1 MSIPKWIID
10 LSMSS
15 WYITLMNI
23 IGQNIKKAR
32 ETKKMSQKALAEV
45 LGVQTQTVWRWE
57 NGTREPDWDTLRGI
71 AIHLDIKLTDLV
83 GNAEDSVS
91 NEVEGKSGYLG
102 LTKEGLDFWKK
113 QSQILDKLLN
123 AESPNAFAQ
132 VEDIYID
139 KINDVKHKLYHQVEW
154 AQPDSP
160 NYSLPVP
167 EELGG
172 LIERVH
178 DFYGVPPC
186 QSINDEKRMGYRIKL
201 LREMAGF
208 SIEEL
213 AEKINIAPE
222 VVWRWEHLR
231 EAIAPPVHKVA
242 AALGVTTSQLLGAE
256 TISTRSSSSNVSMSA
271 VLHTDTLIYEYDGKR
286 LELPATPE
294 GYALFE
300 KLVVAMMTDSL
311 KEELSDSPHSV
322 GVARSA

>member
-1 MSIPKWIID
+1 MSIPKRIID
-10 LSMSS
+10 LSISS
-15 WYITLMNI
+15 WYIVFMNI

-32 ETKKMSQKALAEV
+32 ETKKMSQKKLAEV

-57 NGTREPDWDTLRGI
+57 NGAREPGWSTLRSI
-71 AIHLDIKLTDLV
+71 AIHLNIRLTDLV
-83 GNAEDSVS
+83 GNAEDSVPK
-91 NEVEGKSGYLG
+91 EVEGESGYLG
-102 LTKEGLDFWKK
+102 LSKEELDFWKK
-113 QSQILDKLLN
+113 QSQLLDKLLN

-139 KINDVKHKLYHQVEW
+139 KINDVKHRLYHQEEW

-160 NYSLPVP
+160 IYSLPFP

-178 DFYGVPPC
+178 NFYGVPPC
-186 QSINDEKRMGYRIKL
+186 QSINDEKHMGYRIKL

-222 VVWRWEHLR
+222 TVWRWEHLR
-231 EAIAPPVHKVA
+231 EAIAPPVPKVA
-242 AALGVTTSQLLGAE
+242 AALGVTISQLLGAD
-256 TISTRSSSSNVSMSA
+256 SVSQSPSVPMP
-271 VLHTDTLIYEYDGKR
+271 VTLHTDTLIYEYDGKR

-311 KEELSDSPHSV
+311 KKELSDSPHSV
-322 GVARSA
+322 GAAQSA